1 MSNETSP
8 REAPVRWLVEGK
20 ASLTEGLLHGRNVKT
35 YRESIKTPLEE
46 LGFEEEQ
53 RNMEVT

>member
-1 MSNETSP
+1 MSSETS
-8 REAPVRWLVEGK
+8 PVRWLVEGK

-35 YRESIKTPLEE
+35 YRESIQTPLEE

-53 RNMEVT
+53 RSMEVT